1 MDDGVSSFNKE
12 CQDNAKSRYIYC
24 CKALH
29 FRCFWGVLATPLNH
43 CTKMK
48 FSIKDFFSKCD
59 QIRSCLRIWSHLPKK
74 SLMENFILSAVNA
87 SVVYKIKMKRFSLN
101 QLISNMVS
109 LDTPI
114 SRFQSNMLK
123 STQQE
128 LNKNF
133 KQGSS
138 CILKIKYF

>member
-1 MDDGVSSFNKE
+1 MFS
-12 CQDNAKSRYIYC
+12 
-24 CKALH
+24 
-29 FRCFWGVLATPLNH
+29 GVLATPLNH

-48 FSIKDFFSKCD
+48 FSIKDFFSKCE

-87 SVVYKIKMKRFSLN
+87 SVVYKTKMKRFSLN
-101 QLISNMVS
+101 QLISKMVS

-114 SRFQSNMLK
+114 FRFQSNMLK

-133 KQGSS
+133 ERGSS
-138 CILKIKYF
+138 CILKIKYFQPGVFSIKIMPNKHLKWSFLRKQLTVESH